1 MNPAFSPGLLSRVE
15 DAGINASAPREQLWV
30 DGWLVR
36 FSPGKAKRARCVQA
50 VAAGRL
56 PLDERLARCLA
67 IYQSAGLQ
75 PYFRIT
81 PFSQPSGLDE
91 HLAARGMERIDD
103 TRVMVASLDAG
114 APAHI
119 KTEDDPSR
127 AMSFHAV
134 ESDAFVEWVGLQRGS
149 SPEARAA
156 HAERIRQ
163 SPVRHRALCMTD
175 AGGQP
180 VVGGQVVVEG
190 ELAGL
195 YDIFSVEAV
204 RGRGLARAL
213 CRQLL
218 RVAAGDGAREAYL
231 QVEASNAPARRVYE
245 RLGFADAYAYH
256 YRSPPAA
263 EGLTQ
268 GS

>member
-1 MNPAFSPGLLSRVE
+1 MNPAFAPALLGRVE

-56 PLDERLARCLA
+56 PLEERLGRCLA
-67 IYQSAGLQ
+67 IYAGVGLR

-81 PFSQPSGLDE
+81 PFSQPVGLDE
-91 HLAARGMERIDD
+91 QLTARGMERIDD
-103 TRVMVASLDAG
+103 TRVMVTSLEAG
-114 APAHI
+114 APAI
-119 KTEDDPSR
+119 AEGGNGPDATVFR
-127 AMSFHAV
+127 ALDG
-134 ESDAFVEWVGLQRGS
+134 DAFAEWVGLQRGS

-163 SPVRHRALCMTD
+163 SPVRHRALAMID
-175 AGGQP
+175 ATGET
-180 VVGGQVVVEG
+180 VAGGQVVVEG

-195 YDIFSVEAV
+195 YDIFSVEAS

-218 RVAAGDGAREAYL
+218 KLAAAEGAVAAYL
-231 QVEASNAPARRVYE
+231 QVEATNAPARRIYE

-256 YRSPPAA
+256 YRSPPPD
-263 EGLTQ
+263 
-268 GS
+268 

>member
-1 MNPAFSPGLLSRVE
+1 MNPAFAPGLLSQVE

-56 PLDERLARCLA
+56 SLDERLARCLA
-67 IYQSAGLQ
+67 IFADVGLR
-75 PYFRIT
+75 PFFRIT
-81 PFSQPSGLDE
+81 PFSLPVGLDE
-91 HLAARGMERIDD
+91 QLAARGMERIDD
-103 TRVMVASLDAG
+103 TRVMVAWLATDAS
-114 APAHI
+114 PARVE
-119 KTEDDPSR
+119 TGDTLE
-127 AMSFHAV
+127 AMSLRAV
-134 ESDAFVEWVGLQRGS
+134 DGDAFAEWLGLQRGS
-149 SPEARAA
+149 PAEARAA
-156 HAERIRQ
+156 HAERIRH
-163 SPVRHRALCMTD
+163 SPVRHRALHVLD
-175 AGGQP
+175 SSGQP
-180 VVGGQVVVEG
+180 MAGGQVVVEG

-195 YDIFSVEAV
+195 YDIFSIEAM

-218 RVAAGDGAREAYL
+218 RLAMADGARVAYL

-256 YRSPPAA
+256 YRSPPA
-263 EGLTQ
+263 G
-268 GS
+268 

>member
-15 DAGINASAPREQLWV
+15 DAGINASAPREQLWI

-56 PLDERLARCLA
+56 SLDERLARCLA
-67 IYQSAGLQ
+67 VYAGVGLQ
-75 PYFRIT
+75 PYIRIT
-81 PFSQPSGLDE
+81 PFSKPAGLDE
-91 HLAARGMERIDD
+91 QLAGRGMERIDD
-103 TRVMVASLDAG
+103 TRVMVASLGADAS
-114 APAHI
+114 ALA
-119 KTEDDPSR
+119 
-127 AMSFHAV
+127 
-134 ESDAFVEWVGLQRGS
+134 ESDAAPSGLSFRPVDGNAFAEWIGVQRGS

-163 SPVRHRALCMTD
+163 SPVRHRALYMVD
-175 AGGQP
+175 PGGQP

-195 YDIFSVEAV
+195 YDIFSIEAV

-213 CRQLL
+213 CRELL
-218 RVAAGDGAREAYL
+218 QVAATDGARVAYL
-231 QVEASNAPARRVYE
+231 QVEASNASARRVYE

-256 YRSPPAA
+256 YRSPPA
-263 EGLTQ
+263 G
-268 GS
+268 